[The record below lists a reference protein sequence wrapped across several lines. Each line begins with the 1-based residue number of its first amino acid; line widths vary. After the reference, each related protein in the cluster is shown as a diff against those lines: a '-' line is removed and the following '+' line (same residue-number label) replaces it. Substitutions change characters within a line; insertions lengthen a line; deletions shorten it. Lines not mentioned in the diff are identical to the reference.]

1 MDRGRWR
8 VVVIAQERQAEGGF
22 SDLVVAAFGRAADNS
37 NDKLLELVVAAF
49 GRAAGSRYIGRM
61 GGGGI

>member
-1 MDRGRWR
+1 M
-8 VVVIAQERQAEGGF
+8 
-22 SDLVVAAFGRAADNS
+22 VVAAFGRAAGNS

>member
-1 MDRGRWR
+1 M
-8 VVVIAQERQAEGGF
+8 
-22 SDLVVAAFGRAADNS
+22 VVAAIGRAAGNS
-37 NDKLLELVVAAF
+37 SDKFLELVVAAF